1 MTDSKLQRKR
11 NTAAD
16 SEIAGD
22 SLHVDTRPSLLDTA
36 TSLISPENRRPQL
49 NLAYSSSASSFFT
62 NHNNSNTPAVAA
74 QPRHLERG
82 LLQGQR
88 SFEETVDRNNGDN
101 VAAGPASSDH
111 PTAGVAAG
119 VCGVGVDDML
129 TRKAQAPLCLF
140 NYWQY
145 LAEVEGGAQELQFW
159 LALASYEEL
168 CRSYA
173 GTLPPVPLNVY
184 SPNSRQAA
192 GNARRISLVEASAR
206 ILAMAP
212 SEASR
217 QELTASNRISSAVS
231 NLDKDTQQLDSYLAS
246 LSHQTAVAGAQ
257 TACTQHEICRSD
269 HGQAFSDR
277 LFSGDAQAVDAAERV
292 SGDNTELPLLAPSQS
307 ETKEGVATQAE
318 IRRAAERLFFQFVQ
332 SGAPLRCGIER
343 ERRIDPELFAPSYP
357 RFLRER
363 IYHNTTRA
371 TAAPRIALGLAL
383 IFIALTFQ
391 FSLIFLDVTP
401 KGWRW
406 LPIACLWP
414 GFVLG
419 FAGVS
424 RIDPVLAL
432 DWQPVRDRHIK
443 DSHLK
448 KASVQLAVTALI
460 AVVITLVLFLVPGH
474 HL

>member
-88 SFEETVDRNNGDN
+88 SFEEMVDRTTVTTSLLDPHPAIIPPPGSRL
-101 VAAGPASSDH
+101 AFAGSGSRTTTNMFRPL
-111 PTAGVAAG
+111 PT
-119 VCGVGVDDML
+119 VDDML

-212 SEASR
+212 SEA
-217 QELTASNRISSAVS
+217 
-231 NLDKDTQQLDSYLAS
+231 
-246 LSHQTAVAGAQ
+246 
-257 TACTQHEICRSD
+257 
-269 HGQAFSDR
+269 
-277 LFSGDAQAVDAAERV
+277 
-292 SGDNTELPLLAPSQS
+292 
-307 ETKEGVATQAE
+307 
-318 IRRAAERLFFQFVQ
+318 
-332 SGAPLRCGIER
+332 
-343 ERRIDPELFAPSYP
+343 
-357 RFLRER
+357 
-363 IYHNTTRA
+363 
-371 TAAPRIALGLAL
+371 
-383 IFIALTFQ
+383 
-391 FSLIFLDVTP
+391 
-401 KGWRW
+401 
-406 LPIACLWP
+406 
-414 GFVLG
+414 
-419 FAGVS
+419 
-424 RIDPVLAL
+424 
-432 DWQPVRDRHIK
+432 
-443 DSHLK
+443 
-448 KASVQLAVTALI
+448 
-460 AVVITLVLFLVPGH
+460 
-474 HL
+474 